1 MSRAKTF
8 GLAGA
13 AALLSTASLA
23 ADLPPLPPPVYRAP
37 VAVET
42 SGWYLRGFVGASN
55 EFLSNITHPDFLT
68 APQFM
73 FLDKGGFDS
82 APFGGG
88 GIGYQWNN
96 WLRVDATV
104 EYRGKAGFHA
114 LDRFFNPFQGFD
126 QFGNPNPGRWNT
138 NQYTASKSELVA
150 LGNVFLDLGTWWCVT
165 PFIGAGAGAAQI
177 KIEHFRD
184 VNVMQGA
191 GGWADTGTQTNF
203 AWALHAG
210 AAYKVNQN
218 FAIELSY
225 RYLNVGNAQ
234 SGTLLNLDPT
244 VSPNTFAPVTFHNI
258 QSHDVMLGVRWML
271 QPEAPPVY
279 APPPP
284 LMRKG

>member
-1 MSRAKTF
+1 MSRAKSL

-37 VAVET
+37 VAVEAG
-42 SGWYLRGFVGASN
+42 GWYLRGFIGPSN

-68 APQFM
+68 APQFV

-104 EYRGKAGFHA
+104 EYRGKANFHA
-114 LDRFFNPFQGFD
+114 LDRFFNPFQFSAL
-126 QFGNPNPGRWNT
+126 PNGTFNS
-138 NQYTASKSELVA
+138 NQYTASKSELVG
-150 LGNVFLDLGTWWCVT
+150 LVNVFLDLGTWWCFT
-165 PFIGAGAGAAQI
+165 PFIGAGAGGAQI
-177 KIEHFRD
+177 KIDHFRD
-184 VNVMQGA
+184 VNVIAAG

-210 AAYKVNQN
+210 AAYKVNSN
-218 FAIELSY
+218 FVVELSY

-258 QSHDVMLGVRWML
+258 QSHDIMLGVRWLL
-271 QPEAPPVY
+271 QPEAPSPVY